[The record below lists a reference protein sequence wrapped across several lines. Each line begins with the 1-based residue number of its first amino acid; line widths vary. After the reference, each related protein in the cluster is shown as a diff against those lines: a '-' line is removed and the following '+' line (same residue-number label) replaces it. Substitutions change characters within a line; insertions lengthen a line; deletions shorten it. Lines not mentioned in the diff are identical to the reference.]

1 MIYNDDQLPSVDILA
16 KMNNEFYNKNTQ
28 VEVCDVS
35 EYRQIAELED
45 IFRLLTYC
53 EEFFK
58 WLEGKDNNF
67 EGIKELIKKT
77 QDDKVTTAGCCGK
90 RGLDYKYGHG
100 NCDKDFN
107 KNCTNYCKCEM
118 EILDK
123 IIKLLTL
130 KNSIVD
136 KECMVRLAKN
146 RMDMLKLIFGKYCR

>member
-67 EGIKELIKKT
+67 EGIKELIKRLRT
-77 QDDKVTTAGCCGK
+77 
-90 RGLDYKYGHG
+90 
-100 NCDKDFN
+100 
-107 KNCTNYCKCEM
+107 
-118 EILDK
+118 
-123 IIKLLTL
+123 IK
-130 KNSIVD
+130 
-136 KECMVRLAKN
+136 
-146 RMDMLKLIFGKYCR
+146 

>member
-1 MIYNDDQLPSVDILA
+1 MTYNDEQFPTAEILS
-16 KMNNEFYNKNTQ
+16 KMNEEFSNKNTQ
-28 VEVCDVS
+28 VEVCEIN

-45 IFRLLTYC
+45 IFKMLSFC

-67 EGIKELIKKT
+67 EGIKNLIDQT
-77 QDDKVTTAGCCGK
+77 RRDKVIAENFCGK
-90 RGLDYKYGHG
+90 RCLDYRYG
-100 NCDKDFN
+100 CCEKDFN
-107 KNCTNYCKCEM
+107 NNCKNYCKCEM

-136 KECMVRLAKN
+136 KECMIRLAKN
-146 RMDMLKLIFGKYCR
+146 RMDMLRLVFGKYCK